1 MSQPCLYFAI
11 AKYNS
16 LNPGKYTDGKKIF
29 LTRHWFVQGTQDELE
44 EEDPGDE
51 NLQGSLFKILG
62 TQIAQVVD
70 GFDSLSAAAKI
81 HVHISNF
88 DEAEL

>member
-1 MSQPCLYFAI
+1 M
-11 AKYNS
+11 
-16 LNPGKYTDGKKIF
+16 GKKNF
-29 LTRHWFVQGTQDELE
+29 FFNRHWFVQETQDELQ

-62 TQIAQVVD
+62 TQMAQVVD

>member
-1 MSQPCLYFAI
+1 M
-11 AKYNS
+11 
-16 LNPGKYTDGKKIF
+16 GKKF
-29 LTRHWFVQGTQDELE
+29 FFFNRHWFVQGTQDELK

-88 DEAEL
+88 DEAEF